1 MNLVRRNSMG
11 MVMAGAMVAAGPRIA
26 DACAMC
32 GLPPGDTAGH
42 AYNASVLFMLA
53 GPYFTVLAIGA
64 IVFAMWKRA
73 HRKPRTDAAAAATR
87 R

>member
-1 MNLVRRNSMG
+1 MKLLRRNSMG
-11 MVMAGAMVAAGPRIA
+11 IAMAAAVVAAAPRIA
-26 DACAMC
+26 HACAMC

-64 IVFAMWKRA
+64 IVFTMWKRA
-73 HRKPRTDAAAAATR
+73 HRKSRADATIAATR

>member
-1 MNLVRRNSMG
+1 MG
-11 MVMAGAMVAAGPRIA
+11 IAVAGALVGAVPRVAA
-26 DACAMC
+26 ACAMC
-32 GLPPGDTAGH
+32 GLPPGDAAGH

-73 HRKPRTDAAAAATR
+73 HRRPRADAATAVTR

>member
-1 MNLVRRNSMG
+1 MNLSRRNSMG
-11 MVMAGAMVAAGPRIA
+11 IAMTGALVVAPRIA

-73 HRKPRTDAAAAATR
+73 QRKPRADAATAATR

>member
-1 MNLVRRNSMG
+1 MNLSRRNSMG
-11 MVMAGAMVAAGPRIA
+11 IAMTGALVAAAPRIA

-73 HRKPRTDAAAAATR
+73 QRKPRGDAATAATR

>member
-1 MNLVRRNSMG
+1 MNLLRRNSMG
-11 MVMAGAMVAAGPRIA
+11 IAMAGALVGAVPRIA

-73 HRKPRTDAAAAATR
+73 HRRPRANAATAATR

>member
-1 MNLVRRNSMG
+1 MNLLRRNSMG
-11 MVMAGAMVAAGPRIA
+11 IAMAGALVGAAPRIA

-32 GLPPGDTAGH
+32 GMPPGDTAGH

-73 HRKPRTDAAAAATR
+73 QRKPRADADAAATR

>member
-1 MNLVRRNSMG
+1 MG
-11 MVMAGAMVAAGPRIA
+11 IAMAAALVAAVPRIA
-26 DACAMC
+26 AACAMC

-64 IVFAMWKRA
+64 IVFAMWRRA
-73 HRKPRTDAAAAATR
+73 HRKMRADAATAATR

>member
-1 MNLVRRNSMG
+1 
-11 MVMAGAMVAAGPRIA
+11 
-26 DACAMC
+26 MC

-64 IVFAMWKRA
+64 VVFTMWKRA
-73 HRKPRTDAAAAATR
+73 QRKSRAVAAVAATR

>member
-1 MNLVRRNSMG
+1 MNLSRRNSMG
-11 MVMAGAMVAAGPRIA
+11 IAMAGALVGAVPRIA

-64 IVFAMWKRA
+64 VVFAMWKRA
-73 HRKPRTDAAAAATR
+73 HRRPRADAATASTR

>member
-1 MNLVRRNSMG
+1 MNLLRRNSTG
-11 MVMAGAMVAAGPRIA
+11 IAMAGTMVAAAPRIA

-73 HRKPRTDAAAAATR
+73 QRKPRADADAAATR

>member
-1 MNLVRRNSMG
+1 MNLLRRNSMG
-11 MVMAGAMVAAGPRIA
+11 IAMAGALVGAVPRVA

-53 GPYFTVLAIGA
+53 GPYFPVLAIGA

-73 HRKPRTDAAAAATR
+73 QRRPRGQAATAATR

>member
-1 MNLVRRNSMG
+1 
-11 MVMAGAMVAAGPRIA
+11 
-26 DACAMC
+26 
-32 GLPPGDTAGH
+32 
-42 AYNASVLFMLA
+42 MLA

-73 HRKPRTDAAAAATR
+73 HRRPRADAATAASR